1 MKTILITG
9 CAGFIGFSLCQLLL
23 GKNLNVIGIDNL
35 NIYYSQ
41 RLKKKRLEILKKKKN
56 FVFYKINISNKKK
69 LNLKLKKIRIDIVVH
84 LAAQAGVR
92 YAIKKPEEFIK
103 SNVNGFF
110 NLIEALKKHKIK
122 NFFYA
127 SSSSVYGDQKIF
139 PLNENMKT
147 NPTNIYGLTKKFNE
161 ELVNI
166 YNKNSTKYI
175 GLRFFTVYGEWGRT
189 DMLILKFL
197 SNVKKKISFSLY
209 NYGNHYRDFTYIED
223 VVKILEKLLVK
234 KYKKNEILNICS
246 GKPEHIGRLVKYM
259 SKKTGFKKI
268 INTKR
273 NNYEIYKTH
282 GSNTKLKK
290 FINFRKFSNI
300 YEKIDNIILWHK
312 KNSNLI

>member
-1 MKTILITG
+1 
-9 CAGFIGFSLCQLLL
+9 
-23 GKNLNVIGIDNL
+23 
-35 NIYYSQ
+35 
-41 RLKKKRLEILKKKKN
+41 
-56 FVFYKINISNKKK
+56 
-69 LNLKLKKIRIDIVVH
+69 
-84 LAAQAGVR
+84 
-92 YAIKKPEEFIK
+92 
-103 SNVNGFF
+103 
-110 NLIEALKKHKIK
+110 
-122 NFFYA
+122 
-127 SSSSVYGDQKIF
+127 
-139 PLNENMKT
+139 
-147 NPTNIYGLTKKFNE
+147 
-161 ELVNI
+161 
-166 YNKNSTKYI
+166 
-175 GLRFFTVYGEWGRT
+175 
-189 DMLILKFL
+189 
-197 SNVKKKISFSLY
+197 
-209 NYGNHYRDFTYIED
+209 